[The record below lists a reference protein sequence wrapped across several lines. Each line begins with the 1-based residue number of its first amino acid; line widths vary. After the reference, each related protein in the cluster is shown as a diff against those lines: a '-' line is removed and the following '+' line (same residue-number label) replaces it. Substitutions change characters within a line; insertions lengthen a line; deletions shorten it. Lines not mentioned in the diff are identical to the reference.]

1 VDTPKWQVQKGTE
14 PPGGAHFETDPHTD
28 KERER
33 EIYIYIQ
40 HYQQKKQKNTTAKQ
54 INRKYMTT
62 LQPNKKQT
70 AFEEQT

>member
-1 VDTPKWQVQKGTE
+1 MKRT
-14 PPGGAHFETDPHTD
+14 HTQI
-28 KERER
+28 KRERER
-33 EIYIYIQ
+33 EIYIYNIIN
-40 HYQQKKQKNTTAKQ
+40 KKNQKNTTAKQ

>member
-1 VDTPKWQVQKGTE
+1 MQKGTE

-28 KERER
+28 KERD
-33 EIYIYIQ
+33 IYIYNIIN
-40 HYQQKKQKNTTAKQ
+40 KKNQKNTTAKQ

>member
-1 VDTPKWQVQKGTE
+1 MDTPKWQVQKGTE

-33 EIYIYIQ
+33 DIYIYTTLST
-40 HYQQKKQKNTTAKQ
+40 KKTKKNTTAKQ